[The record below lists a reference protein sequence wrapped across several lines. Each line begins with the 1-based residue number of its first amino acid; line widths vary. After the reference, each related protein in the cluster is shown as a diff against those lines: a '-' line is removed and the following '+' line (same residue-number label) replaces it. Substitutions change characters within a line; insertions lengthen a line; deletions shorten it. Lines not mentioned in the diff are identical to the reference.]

1 MRNTPKNAVSKAKRR
16 IDDVMFSNRFFIWR
30 LYLGANTM
38 IYKDNMIPI
47 VPQIEI
53 ILDNSISDWKDE

>member
-16 IDDVMFSNRFFIWR
+16 IDDVMFSNLFFIWR
-30 LYLGANTM
+30 LYLDANTM
-38 IYKDNMIPI
+38 TYKDNMIPI

-53 ILDNSISDWKDE
+53 SLDNSISDWKDE